1 MLISHNRFLD
11 PFSWAFSGSELSW
24 QGWRN
29 GHQQRPQLQLCSIS
43 YYLSLAMCS
52 VGLILMTIL
61 GGVAV
66 GLLLVAIAGGVS
78 LTATLVLPIITSIVW
93 IMEDLEIHCPND
105 LSIWISSSGPSAICS
120 RTASSTT
127 TCWPQLSFSIGSLW
141 SRWGSSVIGSCII
154 RVPWPSHKLWL
165 LDYLR

>member
-78 LTATLVLPIITSIVW
+78 LTATLVLPILLLYGLWKIWKFIVQT
-93 IMEDLEIHCPND
+93 IFPFGYPLPDLQ
-105 LSIWISSSGPSAICS
+105 PSAPGPHPPLQPAGHS
-120 RTASSTT
+120 YLFRLDRFEAVEV
-127 TCWPQLSFSIGSLW
+127 PQ
-141 SRWGSSVIGSCII
+141 
-154 RVPWPSHKLWL
+154 
-165 LDYLR
+165 